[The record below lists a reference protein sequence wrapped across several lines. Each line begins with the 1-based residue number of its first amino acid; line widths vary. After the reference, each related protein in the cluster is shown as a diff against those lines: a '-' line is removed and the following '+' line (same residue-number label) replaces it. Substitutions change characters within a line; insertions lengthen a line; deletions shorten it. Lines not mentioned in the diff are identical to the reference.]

1 VNYTELKTAVKD
13 TVEIEIPDSILDT
26 LTKQAEQLIYQSA
39 QPPALRQNVTATA
52 TIGNKY
58 LGLPTGFLYVFS
70 LAAIKANGDYEYLL
84 DKDVNFIR
92 ECYPDPADTGL
103 PKHYALFDADT
114 LILGPTPDAAYSMEL
129 HYAAYPE
136 SIVTAGTTWLGDAF
150 DSALLNGT
158 LIQAIRFTKGSEL
171 DLKTYETLY
180 AQSLVLY
187 KQFADGKLR
196 QDVYRS
202 GQARNE
208 VR

>member
-13 TVEIEIPDSILDT
+13 TVEIEIPDTILDS
-26 LTKQAEQLIYQSA
+26 LTKQAEQLIFQTV
-39 QPPALRQNVTATA
+39 QPPALRQNVTATM

-84 DKDVNFIR
+84 NKDVNFIR

-114 LILGPTPDAAYSMEL
+114 LILGPTPDAAYSVEL

-158 LIQAIRFTKGSEL
+158 LMQAIRFTKGSEV
-171 DLKTYETLY
+171 DLKTYENLY
-180 AQSLVLY
+180 TQAMILF

>member
-1 VNYTELKTAVKD
+1 MNYTELKTAVKD
-13 TVEIEIPDSILDT
+13 TVEIEIPDTILDS
-26 LTKQAEQLIYQSA
+26 LTKQAEQLIFQTV
-39 QPPALRQNVTATA
+39 QPPALRQNVTATM

-84 DKDVNFIR
+84 NKDVNFIR

-114 LILGPTPDAAYSMEL
+114 LILGPTPDAAYSVEF

-158 LIQAIRFTKGSEL
+158 LMQAIRFTKGSEV
-171 DLKTYETLY
+171 DLKTYENLY
-180 AQSLVLY
+180 TQAMILF

>member
-39 QPPALRQNVTATA
+39 QPPALRQNVTATM

-84 DKDVNFIR
+84 NKDVNFIR

-114 LILGPTPDAAYSMEL
+114 LILGPTPDAAYSVEF

-158 LIQAIRFTKGSEL
+158 LMQAIRFTKGSEV
-171 DLKTYETLY
+171 DLKTYENLFTQAMILF
-180 AQSLVLY
+180 

-196 QDVYRS
+196 QDTYRS
-202 GQARNE
+202 GQARSE

>member
-1 VNYTELKTAVKD
+1 MNYTELKTAVKD
-13 TVEIEIPDSILDT
+13 TVEIEIPDTILDS
-26 LTKQAEQLIYQSA
+26 LTKQAEQLIFQTV
-39 QPPALRQNVTATA
+39 QPPALRQNVTATM

-84 DKDVNFIR
+84 NKDVNFIR

-114 LILGPTPDAAYSMEL
+114 LILGPTPDAAYSVEL

-158 LIQAIRFTKGSEL
+158 LMQAIRFTKGSEV
-171 DLKTYETLY
+171 DLKTYENLY
-180 AQSLVLY
+180 TQAMILF

>member
-13 TVEIEIPDSILDT
+13 TVEIEIPDTILDS
-26 LTKQAEQLIYQSA
+26 LTKQAEQLIFQTV
-39 QPPALRQNVTATA
+39 QPPALRQNVTATM

-84 DKDVNFIR
+84 NKDVNFIR

-114 LILGPTPDAAYSMEL
+114 LILGPTPDAAYSVEF

-158 LIQAIRFTKGSEL
+158 LMQAIRFTKGSEV
-171 DLKTYETLY
+171 DLKTYENLY
-180 AQSLVLY
+180 TQAMILF

>member
-1 VNYTELKTAVKD
+1 VNYTDLKQAVKD
-13 TVEIEIPDSILDT
+13 TLENEFSNGVLDM
-26 LTKQAEQLIYQSA
+26 LTRQAEQLIYQTA
-39 QPPALRQNVTATA
+39 QPPALRKNVTAGMTL
-52 TIGNKY
+52 GSKY

-70 LAAIKANGDYEYLL
+70 LAAVKANGDYEYLL

-92 ECYPDPADTGL
+92 ECYPDGADLGL
-103 PKHYALFDADT
+103 PKHYAIFDATT
-114 LILGPTPDAAYSMEL
+114 LILGPTPDAAYTVEL

-158 LIQAIRFTKGSEL
+158 LVQAIRFIKGEQADIQL
-171 DLKTYETLY
+171 YETLY
-180 AQSLVLY
+180 SQSILLY

-202 GQARNE
+202 GQ
-208 VR
+208 VRSGVK

>member
-1 VNYTELKTAVKD
+1 
-13 TVEIEIPDSILDT
+13 
-26 LTKQAEQLIYQSA
+26 
-39 QPPALRQNVTATA
+39 
-52 TIGNKY
+52 
-58 LGLPTGFLYVFS
+58 
-70 LAAIKANGDYEYLL
+70 
-84 DKDVNFIR
+84 VNFIR